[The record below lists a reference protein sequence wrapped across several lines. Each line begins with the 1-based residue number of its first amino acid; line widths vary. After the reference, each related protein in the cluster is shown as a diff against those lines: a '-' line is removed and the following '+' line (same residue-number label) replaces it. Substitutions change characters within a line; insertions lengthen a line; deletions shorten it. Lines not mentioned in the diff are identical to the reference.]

1 MTPPTSNPSWP
12 AYYQKVGQRPPRD
25 LFLKALERF
34 PKPMLAVDL
43 GCGAGVETRELLK
56 RGWQVV
62 AVDQE
67 AAAFEYLLGRVPP
80 EQRAHLTMQCE
91 SFSTMT
97 LPKADF
103 LWAGLSLPFCPPE
116 QFAQL
121 WEKITES
128 VRSGGYFAGDLFGVR
143 HAWRENKE
151 LTFVTLEEVRVFLKA
166 FEIEHLVEVEEE
178 RSTAFEGMQ
187 HWHGFDVI
195 ARKV

>member
-1 MTPPTSNPSWP
+1 MSQNVWP
-12 AYYQKVGQRPPRD
+12 EYYQKVGQRSPRK
-25 LFLKALERF
+25 LFLRVLERF
-34 PKPMLAVDL
+34 PSPRFAIDL

-67 AAAFEYLLGRVPP
+67 AAAFEYLLGCVPP
-80 EQRAHLTMQCE
+80 EQRTRLTTQCK

-97 LPKADF
+97 LPQANF

-116 QFAQL
+116 QFPQL
-121 WEKITES
+121 WEKITEALQ
-128 VRSGGYFAGDLFGVR
+128 SGGCFAGDLFGVR
-143 HAWRENKE
+143 HAWRENE
-151 LTFVTLEEVRVFLKA
+151 EMTFLTLEEVRALLEA

-178 RSTAFEGMQ
+178 RSTTFQGIQ

-195 ARKV
+195 ARRV